1 MLTVVP
7 AVLGYPDAVRGHSAK
22 NIVTIYTESE
32 PRKFHWERM
41 TYKQNKNTYHFLDSS
56 VFAHFYST
64 RNHRSTSR
72 GTMFCA
78 RVNEANVPTTA
89 KKTRFW
95 MTHQTAHGLTE
106 QRHRGKKKDNVHGFS
121 GLNNGNITPESYY
134 HFNLFVLSC
143 GQRTISCHAFY
154 VLDLPLADFWY
165 HFIFQYTI
173 TFCLNQRVHSNPRT
187 DVGQVS

>member
-106 QRHRGKKKDNVHGFS
+106 QRHRGKKKITSMVS
-121 GLNNGNITPESYY
+121 LGLITATSRLNPIIISICLCWAVANGPFLAMPSTFLTCLSRIFDTISSSNTPS
-134 HFNLFVLSC
+134 HFVLTSEFT
-143 GQRTISCHAFY
+143 QILEQT
-154 VLDLPLADFWY
+154 
-165 HFIFQYTI
+165 
-173 TFCLNQRVHSNPRT
+173 
-187 DVGQVS
+187 